1 MPIGFAALINR
12 ANDQWRSHTLT
23 GLTAIVTVHLF
34 IISPLGEDY
43 FLIKP
48 INVILMVMLAAGLLV
63 LARSIISASL
73 LLLFLFLLV
82 TAFVIEIHGGG
93 GMVTIRIRAGAW
105 ILMALA
111 IMWIVAR
118 TVYAPGQ
125 ITYHRVVGASMLY
138 LTIGVLFAALYAF
151 VATLTPE
158 AFRGLSISPHVSLP
172 TDVVYFSFVTLTTVG
187 YGDVTPLDPL
197 IRSLSNLESIIGQ
210 LYPATVLA
218 RLVSLEERFGGGAK
232 KGSVRQSPDSGH

>member
-1 MPIGFAALINR
+1 MER
-12 ANDQWRSHTLT
+12 
-23 GLTAIVTVHLF
+23 
-34 IISPLGEDY
+34 
-43 FLIKP
+43 
-48 INVILMVMLAAGLLV
+48 
-63 LARSIISASL
+63 
-73 LLLFLFLLV
+73 
-82 TAFVIEIHGGG
+82 EIHGGG

>member
-1 MPIGFAALINR
+1 MRIGFSALVDR
-12 ANDQWRSHTLT
+12 ANEEWRNHILT

-63 LARSIISASL
+63 LARSIIAAAL
-73 LLLFLFLLV
+73 LLLFLFLLI
-82 TAFVIEIHGGG
+82 TAFFIEIHGGG

-125 ITYHRVVGASMLY
+125 ITYHRVVGASLLY

-151 VATLTPE
+151 VATLMPE
-158 AFRGLSISPHVSLP
+158 AFKGLSISPHVSLP

-218 RLVSLEERFGGGAK
+218 RLVSLEERFSGGAK
-232 KGSVRQSPDSGH
+232 KEGFRQSPDSIH

>member
-1 MPIGFAALINR
+1 MRIGFAALFDR
-12 ANDQWRSHTLT
+12 ANEQWRTHILT

-48 INVILMVMLAAGLLV
+48 INVILMIMLAAGLLV
-63 LARSIISASL
+63 LSRSIISAAL

-82 TAFVIEIHGGG
+82 TAFVVEVRDGD
-93 GMVTIRIRAGAW
+93 GMLTIRIRAGAW

-118 TVYAPGQ
+118 TVYAPGR
-125 ITYHRVVGASMLY
+125 ITYHRVVGASLLY

-151 VATLTPE
+151 LATLMPE
-158 AFRGLSISPHVSLP
+158 AFRGLSMSPHVSLP

-218 RLVSLEERFGGGAK
+218 RLVSLEERFSGSGK
-232 KGSVRQSPDSGH
+232 KGGVPQSPDGRH

>member
-1 MPIGFAALINR
+1 MRIGFAALFDR
-12 ANDQWRSHTLT
+12 ANEQWRNHILT

-63 LARSIISASL
+63 LSRSIISAAL

-82 TAFVIEIHGGG
+82 TAFVVELHDGD
-93 GMVTIRIRAGAW
+93 GMLTIRIRAGAW

-158 AFRGLSISPHVSLP
+158 AFRGLAISPHVSLP

-218 RLVSLEERFGGGAK
+218 RLVSLEERFGGDAK
-232 KGSVRQSPDSGH
+232 KDSVRQSPDSGH

>member
-1 MPIGFAALINR
+1 MRIGFAALINR
-12 ANDQWRSHTLT
+12 ANDQWRSHILT

-232 KGSVRQSPDSGH
+232 KDSVRQSPDSGH

>member
-1 MPIGFAALINR
+1 
-12 ANDQWRSHTLT
+12 
-23 GLTAIVTVHLF
+23 
-34 IISPLGEDY
+34 
-43 FLIKP
+43 
-48 INVILMVMLAAGLLV
+48 MVMLAAGLLV

-125 ITYHRVVGASMLY
+125 ITYHRVVGASMLD